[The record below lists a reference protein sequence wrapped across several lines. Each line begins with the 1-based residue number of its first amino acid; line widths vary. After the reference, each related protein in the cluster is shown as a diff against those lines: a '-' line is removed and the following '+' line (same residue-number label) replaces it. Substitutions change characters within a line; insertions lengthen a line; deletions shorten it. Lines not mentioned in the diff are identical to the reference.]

1 MDKRDTDIMTPGAD
15 EQPAADPGQG
25 QRRRLMSLP
34 AMAGLIPEQDG
45 KVRDIMTPAP
55 VGVYYSQTIGETA
68 RVMRDASVGA
78 VLVVNDGALAGL
90 VTDRD
95 LVVRGLAEGM
105 GPDTPVGPL
114 CTGDLI
120 GVAADAGLGQ
130 AAQLMRENAVR
141 RLPVINDGQVVGIVS
156 MGDIAICAD
165 GDSALAAV
173 SRADATC
180 EVSTREAQAA
190 RSSQRPRFRP
200 SPTVHGA
207 RAGGRWPCLAPVLPG
222 RQG

>member
-1 MDKRDTDIMTPGAD
+1 MDEKDTDILTPRAGEQRAD
-15 EQPAADPGQG
+15 EQAAGMAPRPDGAADCMGRGAGQPG
-25 QRRRLMSLP
+25 
-34 AMAGLIPEQDG
+34 MAGLIPEQDG

-68 RVMRDASVGA
+68 RVMRDSQVGA

-114 CTGDLI
+114 CSGDLI
-120 GVAADAGLGQ
+120 GVAADAELGQ

-156 MGDIAICAD
+156 MGDIAISAD

-173 SRADATC
+173 SRA
-180 EVSTREAQAA
+180 EANI
-190 RSSQRPRFRP
+190 
-200 SPTVHGA
+200 
-207 RAGGRWPCLAPVLPG
+207 
-222 RQG
+222 

>member
-1 MDKRDTDIMTPGAD
+1 MDEKDTDILTPGAGEQSAD
-15 EQPAADPGQG
+15 EQSADEQSAGEQAAGMAPRPDGAGDSLGRGGQPG
-25 QRRRLMSLP
+25 
-34 AMAGLIPEQDG
+34 MAGLIPGPGG

-68 RVMRDASVGA
+68 RVMRDSQVGA

-105 GPDTPVGPL
+105 GPETPVGPL
-114 CTGDLI
+114 CSGDLI
-120 GVAADAGLGQ
+120 GVAADADLGQ

-156 MGDIAICAD
+156 MGDIAISAD

-173 SRADATC
+173 SRADANI
-180 EVSTREAQAA
+180 
-190 RSSQRPRFRP
+190 
-200 SPTVHGA
+200 
-207 RAGGRWPCLAPVLPG
+207 
-222 RQG
+222 